1 MSMRHR
7 SALILILVAAAFPA
21 CAEVS
26 DKFEENW
33 PTVRV
38 ITGVIF
44 LLLAIAATSHWR
56 RALLLWPLALL
67 WGWALIDEI
76 WAWGG
81 VLRREGASGLLW
93 ETGMSAALMAFCPPL
108 FAGIAWSL
116 QRKEAQS
123 A

>member
-21 CAEVS
+21 SAEVS
-26 DKFEENW
+26 DKFEESW
-33 PTVRV
+33 PAVRV
-38 ITGVIF
+38 TTGVI
-44 LLLAIAATSHWR
+44 LMLLAVAATSHWR

-76 WAWGG
+76 WEWGG
-81 VLRREGASGLLW
+81 ALQREGALGLLW
-93 ETGMSAALMAFCPPL
+93 ETAMSAASMALCPPL